1 MKDEKLPYLDKVV
14 YMIVGD
20 TNNEIL
26 KFEAKEIDVLSLR
39 GSNVARYK
47 IREPQSDYIIYNLGP
62 DTGTLF

>member
-1 MKDEKLPYLDKVV
+1 
-14 YMIVGD
+14 MIVGD

-47 IREPQSDYIIYNLGP
+47 IREPESDYVIYNLGP
-62 DTGTLF
+62 DTGTLFLVINLNPGAFPFP